1 MFHLCFKD
9 IPFFKFL
16 SMVRSL
22 FKFRVGNIYGIGRLN
37 CFEFGCAQPI
47 YGFIFTKEQNITS
60 SWD

>member
-1 MFHLCFKD
+1 
-9 IPFFKFL
+9 
-16 SMVRSL
+16 MVRFL